1 MMIKVLDLFA
11 GIGGFS
17 LGLERAGMK
26 TIAFV
31 EIDPYCQRVLKKHWF
46 DVPIFSDIKTFGK
59 GVFNET
65 VDLVCGGFPC
75 QPFSVAGRRK
85 GTDDNRYLWPE
96 MFRVI
101 QEYKPTWVIAENVRG
116 IISIQQGMVFEKVC
130 SDLEGEGYQVQSFV
144 IPACAVNAPH
154 RRDRVWIIANRQCL
168 GWETWSWKGIQSQEQ
183 VTKRQD
189 IRNTNTERNAFDP
202 DITGSRIGLRVDR
215 NGQEKNEKWQR
226 FPQFKLGTANHDVAD
241 PTGKRLE
248 GKMWEKLSWAG
259 RRPSSQDRREFNAWD
274 ENWYEIAA
282 RFCRMDNGISNRVD
296 RLKCL
301 GNSVIPQIIEIIGT
315 VIINITN
322 TISNVTVENVSQI
335 MKN

>member
-31 EIDPYCQRVLKKHWF
+31 EIDPYCQKVLRKHWK
-46 DVPIFSDIKTFGK
+46 DIPVFGDIRNFNK
-59 GVFNET
+59 EVFNET

-116 IISIQQGMVFEKVC
+116 ILSVQQGMVFEKVC

-226 FPQFKLGTANHDVAD
+226 FPQFKLGTANHDVANPD
-241 PTGKRLE
+241 KQRPQGYRQLGECKRQLFTG
-248 GKMWEKLSWAG
+248 EK
-259 RRPSSQDRREFNAWD
+259 DWD
-274 ENWYEIAA
+274 ENWYEVAA
-282 RFCRMDNGISNRVD
+282 RFCRVDDGVSNRVD

-322 TISNVTVENVSQI
+322 IISSVIVENVSQI